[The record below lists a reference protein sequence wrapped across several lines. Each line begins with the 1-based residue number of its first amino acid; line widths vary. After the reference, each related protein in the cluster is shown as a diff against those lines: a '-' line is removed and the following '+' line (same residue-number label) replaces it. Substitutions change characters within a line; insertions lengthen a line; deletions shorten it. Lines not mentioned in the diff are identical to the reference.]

1 MSCKLLLG
9 TLLLFVADALV
20 WGTFVFCIFC
30 IVKLF
35 GNDPVD
41 YLPLWLG
48 STLGYIIWDSIRAK
62 LLETCRNMKVVI
74 K

>member
-20 WGTFVFCIFC
+20 WGTFVFCVFC

-35 GNDPVD
+35 GNAPVN
-41 YLPLWLG
+41 YLHLWGVSIFLYVL
-48 STLGYIIWDSIRAK
+48 TDSIRAK
-62 LLETCRNMKVVI
+62 LFEVYIDMKVVI